1 MSCGH
6 VAPAAKATEPGAR
19 PHADGP
25 VFIDPWGK
33 VLGEF
38 TADGYSPGFMT
49 GMAEARLA
57 EHARWSLTPRGHQ
70 VAGAL
75 RAHKAAGR
83 NYAQFRLATVPL
95 LAG

>member
-1 MSCGH
+1 M
-6 VAPAAKATEPGAR
+6 
-19 PHADGP
+19 
-25 VFIDPWGK
+25 FIDPWGK